1 MAKKSKSHKQQ
12 PAPSDEVFN
21 DMFTKCIRGELNNA
35 DDPRGGYSQREGYRK
50 VPNPGQGPF
59 EGGTM
64 FHGLDDIGQGK
75 GKGQDKK

>member
-1 MAKKSKSHKQQ
+1 MANKQKPHDKHEHT
-12 PAPSDEVFN
+12 PADETFN

-64 FHGLDDIGQGK
+64 WHGLDDIGQGK
-75 GKGQDKK
+75 GQDKK